1 MKWSELNPVNII
13 SNFYKRRKEKIEN
26 ENRVPDLYRTMI
38 RTMNKNLEKDL
49 IELNHNVKEAMESIE
64 FIVQQMDAKKREST
78 TSESITTK
86 HKNIK

>member
-78 TSESITTK
+78 TSNREDETSSL
-86 HKNIK
+86 

>member
-64 FIVQQMDAKKREST
+64 FIVQQMDAKKRESA
-78 TSESITTK
+78 TSNREDETSSL
-86 HKNIK
+86 

>member
-1 MKWSELNPVNII
+1 MKWSELNPMNII

-78 TSESITTK
+78 TSNREDEISSL
-86 HKNIK
+86 

>member
-78 TSESITTK
+78 TSNREDDTSSL
-86 HKNIK
+86 

>member
-1 MKWSELNPVNII
+1 MKWIELNPVNII

-78 TSESITTK
+78 TSNREDETSSL
-86 HKNIK
+86 

>member
-86 HKNIK
+86 K